1 MPKRRLSDE
10 ERIANKKASALAYY
24 YRHYEKSLKAGLKY
38 RLNNKEKISAKGK
51 KYDAANVEK
60 IKERKRLYRIKTK
73 ERAHEYYKKRK
84 ALGLLNSETYYQ
96 DNAETIKN
104 RVKKWCVDNPEKVRI
119 YSSNKRAIK
128 KKATGVLSKDIAKK
142 LLILQ
147 KNKCACCKIELN
159 KTKYH
164 LDHITALI
172 NGGEHS
178 DNNLQILCQSCN
190 CSKSAKNPIDFM
202 QSRGYL
208 L

>member
-1 MPKRRLSDE
+1 MPKRVLSDE
-10 ERIANKKASALAYY
+10 ERIEKKRASKLAYY
-24 YRHYEKSLKAGLKY
+24 YRHHEKCLHAGFKY
-38 RLNNKEKISAKGK
+38 RQENKEKTAARGK
-51 KYDAANVEK
+51 KYDAENVEK
-60 IKERKRLYRIKTK
+60 IKERKRLYRIKNK

-84 ALGLLNSETYYQ
+84 SLGLINYETYYQ

-104 RVKKWCVDNPEKVRI
+104 RVKKWCSDNPEKVRI
-119 YSSNKRAIK
+119 NSSNKRAIK

-147 KNKCACCKIELN
+147 KNRCACCKIEFI
-159 KTKYH
+159 KVKYH
-164 LDHITALI
+164 LDHIIALI

-178 DNNLQILCQSCN
+178 DKNLQILCQSCN